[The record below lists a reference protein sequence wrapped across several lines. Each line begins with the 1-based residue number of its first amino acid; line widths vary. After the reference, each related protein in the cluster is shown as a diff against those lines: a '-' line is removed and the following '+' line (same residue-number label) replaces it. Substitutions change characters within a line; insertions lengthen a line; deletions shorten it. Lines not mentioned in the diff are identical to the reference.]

1 MGFEWTV
8 APIFDT
14 AVVVI
19 DDFFMYVD
27 STSAPVDDLVR
38 RLEDKSE
45 GETDFGTI
53 EAVDVMIAVEETLT
67 VIAEVTV
74 ADAILE

>member
-1 MGFEWTV
+1 
-8 APIFDT
+8 
-14 AVVVI
+14 
-19 DDFFMYVD
+19 MYVD